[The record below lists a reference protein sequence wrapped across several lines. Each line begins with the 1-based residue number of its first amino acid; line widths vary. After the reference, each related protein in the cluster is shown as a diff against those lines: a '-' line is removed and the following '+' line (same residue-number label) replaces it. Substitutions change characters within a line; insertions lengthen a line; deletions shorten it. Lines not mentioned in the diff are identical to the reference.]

1 MTEPQQPD
9 LFTPLDAPTA
19 SADEAPTFASLREVI
34 EAYIAERKAEKLEK
48 ERKESAK
55 HPNGPDPKK
64 ILEIEKKYETQTWLA
79 DAAKRISQI
88 RPATHTGKHIHP
100 SSVTSALFVP
110 QSRVKTQLISSEVL
124 TDLSIDVT
132 GNAAALD
139 IYKLLRQRFED
150 ETLFSR
156 LQRNDPD
163 LRTAFGGEDSSTG
176 QIFEAFRNF
185 LLSPER
191 LTAGSRAKQ
200 LYFPV
205 DDDGYHLLTVLYPT
219 SLVHEIWTRIRD
231 ARFGNVAKAVRQ
243 QRHAGEYSDLESHEY
258 PDLLAQ
264 GFGGTNPQGVSQLNS
279 DRRGTVWLLPS
290 LPPVWANA
298 PVPLPRK
305 TIFGAY
311 LRGRPV
317 LQDAVRR
324 MVNRLHE
331 ARADE
336 NNIELRTALYGHVQ
350 TMVDDLI
357 ELAAQL
363 QAQEANWSIDPH
375 TDDPLLPIAEQ
386 IWLDPKI
393 RFDLYLIEAQ
403 GGGLLPSEQA
413 YLDRL
418 RSGAWADEVG
428 QAFGTW
434 LVAQLRHRLKKSRD
448 EFQRLDA
455 DEVRVY
461 GRMLADALELMAEDA

>member
-9 LFTPLDAPTA
+9 LFTPLDASTA

-48 ERKESAK
+48 EGDSTQHPDIERKYLPS
-55 HPNGPDPKK
+55 
-64 ILEIEKKYETQTWLA
+64 TWLN
-79 DAAKRISQI
+79 DAARRIGFI
-88 RPATHTGKHIHP
+88 RLASHTGKHTHP
-100 SSVTSALFVP
+100 SATTSALFVP
-110 QSRVKTQLISSEVL
+110 QSRADTPLLHSGMVL
-124 TDLSIDVT
+124 QKNVDVV
-132 GNAAALD
+132 GSAASLD
-139 IYKLLRQRFED
+139 IYKLLRRSFDGES
-150 ETLFSR
+150 LLAR
-156 LQRNDPD
+156 LQRNDPELQAALD
-163 LRTAFGGEDSSTG
+163 ADPDVAASLM
-176 QIFEAFRNF
+176 QAFREF
-185 LLSPER
+185 LQPPAQLI
-191 LTAGSRAKQ
+191 AGSRAKQ
-200 LYFPV
+200 VYFPLPQG
-205 DDDGYHLLTVLYPT
+205 GYHLLTILYPT
-219 SLVHEIWTRIRD
+219 SLVHEVWSRIS
-231 ARFGNVAKAVRQ
+231 ANRFDESAKLVRQ
-243 QRHAGEYSDLESHEY
+243 QRHAGEYSEAESQEY

-264 GFGGTNPQGVSQLNS
+264 RFGGTNSQNISQLNS
-279 DRRGTVWLLPS
+279 DRGGTMWLLPS

-305 TIFGAY
+305 SIFGAY

-317 LQDAVRR
+317 LQDALRR

-363 QAQEANWSIDPH
+363 QAQEANWSIDPN

-403 GGGLLPSEQA
+403 GGALLPSEQA

-434 LVAQLRHRLKKSRD
+434 LVAQLRDRLKKSRN

-455 DEVRVY
+455 DEERVY